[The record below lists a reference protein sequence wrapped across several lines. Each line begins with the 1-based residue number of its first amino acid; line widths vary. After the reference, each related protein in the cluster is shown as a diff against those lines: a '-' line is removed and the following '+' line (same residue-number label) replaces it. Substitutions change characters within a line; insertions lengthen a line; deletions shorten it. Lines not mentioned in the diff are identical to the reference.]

1 MPRFVID
8 GLGRRSRV
16 LELLGDRPISIGSA
30 KSSNLS
36 LDDASVSRLHAVVRS
51 TMDGHW
57 QIVDRGG
64 ASGIKVNGARVKEAT
79 LRPND
84 EVVIGAYR
92 LRFEE
97 PDVRGVAAHDAAS
110 LPRSVVR
117 ELGQSAYSGS
127 LLPVEPLGS
136 VESPEAEGRGQL
148 SERVRVLER
157 ENRLLTLL
165 YRVTRALA
173 ELTEVEKVTERVL
186 QMVLEIEGAE
196 RGYVML
202 LDESSSGSATLSEG
216 QYGFQ
221 PAVIRY
227 RREPREL
234 GGRGTPPL
242 VISRS
247 IIRQVMQTGL
257 PLLVCDAQA
266 DPRLSASPSVVLSGI
281 QSAMCA
287 PLGSHDRRSG
297 LLYVDNLSRRGMFSV
312 EDLNIF
318 AVIASQAGLAIERVR
333 VRNTVPVKN
342 PPAVLAEKPSR

>member
-8 GLGRRSRV
+8 CPGRSSRV

-30 KSSNLS
+30 KSSS
-36 LDDASVSRLHAVVRS
+36 LVLEGANVSRLHAIVRS

-57 QIVDRGG
+57 QIVDRSGLE
-64 ASGIKVNGARVKEAT
+64 GIKVNGARVKEAT

-84 EVVIGAYR
+84 EVVVGAYR

-97 PDVRGVAAHDAAS
+97 PNVRGVAAHDAAS

-117 ELGQSAYSGS
+117 ELGQFTYSGS
-127 LLPVEPLGS
+127 LLPVEPVGS
-136 VESPEAEGRGQL
+136 VESPEAQARVDAT
-148 SERVRVLER
+148 ERIRILER

-165 YRVTRALA
+165 YRVTRALS
-173 ELTEVEKVTERVL
+173 EVDEVEKVTERVL

-196 RGYVML
+196 RGYIML
-202 LDESSSGSATLSEG
+202 LDESSSGSMTFSEG

-227 RREPREL
+227 RREPRDL
-234 GGRGTPPL
+234 GAGTPQL

-257 PLLVCDAQA
+257 PLLIGDAQA

-287 PLGSHDRRSG
+287 PLGSHDHRFG

-312 EDLNIF
+312 EDLNVF
-318 AVIASQAGLAIERVR
+318 AVIASQAGLAVERVR
-333 VRNTVPVKN
+333 MRNVAPTKSA
-342 PPAVLAEKPSR
+342 PAILAEKPSR